1 MARNKSEI
9 TGSPHKIATRVTFDQ
24 WSMFRRLGGSVWL
37 RNYLKNL
44 IELQILRQSSQAIQ
58 DTVGGAV
65 DVAVITLE
73 KGFQWF
79 KHKTLD
85 DLWGNI

>member
-24 WSMFRRLGGSVWL
+24 WSMFRSLGGSVWL

-44 IELQILRQSSQAIQ
+44 IELQKSQQ
-58 DTVGGAV
+58 QG
-65 DVAVITLE
+65 
-73 KGFQWF
+73 KP
-79 KHKTLD
+79 
-85 DLWGNI
+85 